1 MDKELIITKEDV
13 ELLKEMKENCLKSS
27 VYDDEKRLL
36 KANAI
41 TKFLNLL
48 DTYKKQQEVIDKATN
63 DLQQVMANVN
73 NKTII
78 SLGQFVPK
86 LEIIQDELGGSN
98 DILKEAQ
105 NEKN

>member
-1 MDKELIITKEDV
+1 MNKELIITKEDI

-48 DTYKKQQEVIDKATN
+48 DKSKKQKEVIDKAIN
-63 DLQQVMANVN
+63 FIKNAQYDAELQNHVYGLNFSGV
-73 NKTII
+73 KR
-78 SLGQFVPK
+78 L
-86 LEIIQDELGGSN
+86 L
-98 DILKEAQ
+98 DILKEVS
-105 NEKN
+105 E

>member
-1 MDKELIITKEDV
+1 MNKELIITKEDI

-48 DTYKKQQEVIDKATN
+48 DTSKKQKEVIDKAIERI
-63 DLQQVMANVN
+63 
-73 NKTII
+73 KKGIFII
-78 SLGQFVPK
+78 PK
-86 LEIIQDELGGSN
+86 DTDELLN
-98 DILKEAQ
+98 IL
-105 NEKN
+105 NEVSE

>member
-1 MDKELIITKEDV
+1 MNKELIITKEDI

-48 DTYKKQQEVIDKATN
+48 DTSKKQKEVIDKAVN
-63 DLQQVMANVN
+63 DIQEIIDKVN
-73 NKTII
+73 KNTII
-78 SLGQFVPK
+78 AMKQFNFK

-98 DILKEAQ
+98 DILKEVS
-105 NEKN
+105 E